1 MGDEPERPKADEQID
16 QIATAILRGQGHG
29 LPIRPQSDGNV
40 RRGDFDPKFIEA
52 MRRAA
57 KERGEDPWLSEAELE
72 RTHAKM
78 MSEHPVGE
86 DLWFFGYGSLMWNP
100 AINIAESKFAKV
112 RGFHRAFCLS
122 LLMGR
127 GSPEFPGLMLALM
140 PGGACNGVAMRIPAA
155 EVATET
161 RILWTREMLSGAYR
175 PVWLDTQIGDHR
187 TRSLSFAANPK
198 HNRYV
203 GKHEF
208 EKQAQL
214 IAKAQGVFGKNRD
227 YLYST
232 VKALEAHGVTSGPM
246 HRLARRVR
254 EIASD
259 EQG

>member
-1 MGDEPERPKADEQID
+1 MGDEPEQPKGEQQID
-16 QIATAILRGQGHG
+16 QIADAILRGRGQG
-29 LPIRPQSDGNV
+29 LPIRPQSDGKV

-57 KERGEDPWLSEAELE
+57 KERGEDPWLSEEELNA
-72 RTHAKM
+72 THAQM
-78 MSEHPVGE
+78 MSEHPEGE

-100 AINIAESKFAKV
+100 ALNVAEAQFAKV

-155 EVATET
+155 EAATET

-175 PVWLDTQIGDHR
+175 PVWLDTQIGETR
-187 TRSLSFAANPK
+187 IRSLSFAANPK

-203 GKHEF
+203 GKHSF
-208 EKQAQL
+208 EKQAEM

-227 YLYST
+227 YLYNT
-232 VKALEAHGVTSGPM
+232 VEALETHGVTSGPM
-246 HRLARRVR
+246 HKLAKRVR
-254 EIASD
+254 EIAGD
-259 EQG
+259 EG

>member
-1 MGDEPERPKADEQID
+1 MGDKPAQPNVDE
-16 QIATAILRGQGHG
+16 IAKAILAGRGEG

-40 RRGDFDPKFIEA
+40 RRNDFDPKFIDA
-52 MRRAA
+52 MRKAA
-57 KERGEDPWLSEAELE
+57 RERGEDPWLSEEELD

-78 MSEHPVGE
+78 MSEHPTGE

-100 AINIAESKFAKV
+100 ALNIAEAQFANV

-122 LLMGR
+122 LRMGR

-155 EVATET
+155 EAAIET

-175 PVWLDTQIGDHR
+175 PVWLDTQIGDKR
-187 TRSLSFAANPK
+187 IRSLSFAANPK

-203 GKHEF
+203 GKSSLE
-208 EKQAQL
+208 ETAQL

-246 HRLARRVR
+246 HKLARRVR
-254 EIASD
+254 EIAD
-259 EQG
+259 DDQA